1 MNPAELILAEVAEEL
16 AWLAPAPV
24 FIGGSTIGLF
34 LDALG
39 RDQLRPTKDVD
50 CIVPA
55 VLTRTDWF
63 QLESELRRRGW
74 QPDPDGPICRYRS
87 PRSHLVDLLGARPEV
102 QGFAGAWFERATSN
116 IQRHILSSTVTVAT
130 PTVPYLFACKIEA
143 FRDRGARDPLASAD
157 FEDLVALLDGCQ
169 ALESAFNYA
178 ESDVQQFIAAWCRSL
193 VSDDALLAA
202 ADGQLP
208 RGGDITT
215 RRQRL
220 RALLL
225 RLANSTAG

>member
-1 MNPAELILAEVAEEL
+1 MNAAEFILAEVAEEL

-74 QPDPDGPICRYRS
+74 QPDPDGPI
-87 PRSHLVDLLGARPEV
+87 
-102 QGFAGAWFERATSN
+102 W
-116 IQRHILSSTVTVAT
+116 
-130 PTVPYLFACKIEA
+130 
-143 FRDRGARDPLASAD
+143 DRGARDPLASAD

-169 ALESAFNYA
+169 ALESAVNTA

-193 VSDDALLAA
+193 VSDDALLTA

-208 RGGDITT
+208 RGGDITA

-220 RALLL
+220 HALLL